1 MKFILNENQIA
12 NETQVAQSITLM
24 LQIELTK
31 AGLNNLYDKVNLTW
45 FEEY

>member
-12 NETQVAQSITLM
+12 NETQVAQGITLM

-31 AGLNNLYDKVNLTW
+31 AGLNAVIRQGEADVV
-45 FEEY
+45 

>member
-12 NETQVAQSITLM
+12 NETQVVQSITLM

-31 AGLNNLYDKVNLTW
+31 AGQNIVIRQVEVDVV
-45 FEEY
+45 